1 MGEWMD
7 KAREKLREEHYRLTR
22 QREIICG
29 VFAEYPDR
37 HFTAEEIR
45 DVAEGDRAL
54 GLATVYRT
62 LAVLEEVGLIRRVDI
77 GDGIARYEYAA
88 EDSRPHCHLI
98 CLECGAV
105 REIEWP
111 ALEDVG
117 EMLGV
122 DDFEITDQS
131 LIFYGTCPECRA
143 KAESNA
149 EEKSREGGDDN
160 AER

>member
-1 MGEWMD
+1 MD
-7 KAREKLREEHYRLTR
+7 KAKTKLREEHYRLTR
-22 QREIICG
+22 QREMICR
-29 VFAEYPDR
+29 VFAEYPDQ
-37 HFTAEEIR
+37 HFTAEDIR
-45 DVAEGDRAL
+45 NVAGDDRPL

-62 LAVLEEVGLIRRVDI
+62 LTVLEDVGLIKRVDI

-111 ALEDVG
+111 PLEDVG

-131 LIFYGTCPECRA
+131 LIFYGTCPKCRA
-143 KAESNA
+143 KAEENPRG
-149 EEKSREGGDDN
+149 KSRKGGDDN

>member
-1 MGEWMD
+1 MD
-7 KAREKLREEHYRLTR
+7 KAKTKLRAENYRLTR

-29 VFAEYPDR
+29 VFAEYPGR
-37 HFTAEEIR
+37 HFTADEIR
-45 DVAEGDRAL
+45 EVAAGDLHL

-62 LAVLEEVGLIRRVDI
+62 LSVLEDVGLIRRIDI

-88 EDSRPHCHLI
+88 EDSKPHCHLI

-105 REIEWP
+105 REIEWLP
-111 ALEDVG
+111 LEDMG

-131 LIFYGTCPECRA
+131 LVFFGTCPECRE
-143 KAESNA
+143 KAERA
-149 EEKSREGGDDN
+149 RRRERREGGEDN